1 MRVFAVDPG
10 ISTGWATAVIDVRAL
25 KRRGGDVSRLTREG
39 YLDWEAGT
47 DCAMNVD
54 GVRDAAVID
63 AAVRVNVAGG
73 KVVADPYGMERRDLY
88 AAERASAAR
97 LWGRLDTFEA
107 DVLVVEDFTVYA
119 GKAGEV
125 SSGGAVPLAPVRV
138 GSMLALAAEL
148 AVMDVEYQM
157 ASMAKTTVTDER
169 LKRWGFWT
177 KGSDHARD
185 ATRHLLTYLRRYAAG
200 EIG

>member
-1 MRVFAVDPG
+1 MGWLEGTNAMRVFAIDPG
-10 ISTGWATAVIDVRAL
+10 ISTGWASAVVDVSVLRSY
-25 KRRGGDVSRLTREG
+25 GGDAAALREMRH
-39 YLDWEAGT
+39 LVWEAGT
-47 DCAMNVD
+47 DLAMNVD
-54 GVRDAAVID
+54 GRSD
-63 AAVRVNVAGG
+63 GMLLG
-73 KVVADPYGMERRDLY
+73 EADPYKMERSALY

-97 LWGRLDTFEA
+97 LWERLDAFGA

-200 EIG
+200 EVG